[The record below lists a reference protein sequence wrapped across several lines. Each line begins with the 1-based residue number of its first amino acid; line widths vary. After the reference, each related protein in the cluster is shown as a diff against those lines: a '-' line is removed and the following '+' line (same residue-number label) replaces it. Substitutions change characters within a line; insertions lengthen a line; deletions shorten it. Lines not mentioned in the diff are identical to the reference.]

1 METNFILSSP
11 HFHLVLLSVSITP
24 RRSFRISDI
33 HSQLPRSLLDPHPR
47 PCLVNELS
55 SVCIADRLIVSTL
68 DQCSEA
74 WELYLTSPFSFMST
88 CWIAQSDARTQ
99 VPRKSSHVCDISSAD
114 NRSSQPSSWC
124 ISDLFAEECDPTWHS
139 ILSRQSPL
147 LVTSE
152 WTIHG
157 TLWASLPSSWV
168 QRPRASVPF
177 FFFFFLNLDQFFFSL
192 R

>member
-74 WELYLTSPFSFMST
+74 
-88 CWIAQSDARTQ
+88 
-99 VPRKSSHVCDISSAD
+99 
-114 NRSSQPSSWC
+114 
-124 ISDLFAEECDPTWHS
+124 
-139 ILSRQSPL
+139 
-147 LVTSE
+147 
-152 WTIHG
+152 
-157 TLWASLPSSWV
+157 
-168 QRPRASVPF
+168 
-177 FFFFFLNLDQFFFSL
+177 
-192 R
+192 